1 MEQINDTFEEIY
13 QRYYPM
19 VFQICFGYFKGVE
32 EIAKDASQEVF
43 IIIWKNLKKFKGESS
58 IKTWIYRITVNTC
71 LGQIKSDTKRKEALQ
86 LIELDH
92 PDENLDDSI
101 SKLYKAIGQLN
112 KTERLIIMM
121 VLEKEKQKT
130 IAEILGIEE
139 TNLRVKIHRIK
150 IKLGKIIQTMQ
161 DER

>member
-1 MEQINDTFEEIY
+1 MEQIKETFEDIY
-13 QRYYPM
+13 QKYYPM
-19 VFQICFGYFKGVE
+19 VFQICYGYFKGVE

-71 LGQIKSDTKRKEALQ
+71 LGQIKAATRRKEALDQ
-86 LIELDH
+86 IQMDH
-92 PDENLDDSI
+92 REENLDDSI
-101 SKLYKAIGQLN
+101 SRLYKAIGQLN
-112 KTERLIIMM
+112 KTDRIIIMM

-150 IKLGKIIQTMQ
+150 IKLGKILETMP